1 MLGLISRRVTLK
13 SLIFAPFIRFVS
25 RREGYPMTVA
35 TAIDHAEETRGDA
48 LKDVERL
55 GSGSGN
61 YLGWDRAGT
70 KPEAVSVAA
79 DGGSFVQGDARA
91 VSRSVSSKL
100 AERVSP
106 EDFGAKGDG
115 VTDDTAAL
123 VAALAYLNLLGGG
136 LLELGPRTYAFDH
149 LPIVQSHI
157 HIQGRGGSGSETSA
171 PTILKHTGGG
181 IAITVGG
188 TGNAHD
194 ISIRDL
200 DLQGNADSMGGLL
213 FISTVV
219 DKWCLRSV
227 FERVSV
233 HGFTKAGAVGID
245 HEAGIENTF
254 RNCYAHSN
262 YIGWKIATGL
272 STTVTLSGCLGRV
285 NLREGLLLQNA
296 TAVTIDQQCV
306 FESNGGQGIRIDA
319 LAGTTSY
326 GLSIRDTYVASNLR
340 TGGNYQIE
348 FANTAGRGG
357 DHRNVVL
364 ENVYLSGPAGA
375 GDILVAHAVDVTLRN
390 INGIAP
396 AGKNIIKI
404 QATAQN
410 VHIYQTQ
417 TSSGGA
423 VDPDGRA
430 ALLTSDVNNPG
441 MLRVLRNVQARTT
454 LTFGPLIA
462 VNAALGQVF
471 TVTATSGAAFTVA
484 GPTNG
489 QAGQMIT
496 ITIRNAS
503 GTALGA
509 AAWAEEYRLAAWSN
523 PAKGNSRSIT
533 FVYDG
538 MNWVEI
544 GRTVADVP
552 N

>member
-1 MLGLISRRVTLK
+1 MSRHILSLSHDHLTACDLNAFIAHAEALNQHNRDIFTTPFPKAPSRWISRYAFTPHPIALTSQGDVDGGLSWLVGTTLDF
-13 SLIFAPFIRFVS
+13 SFTRALCAPSYGARGN
-25 RREGYPMTVA
+25 RCYDP
-35 TAIDHAEETRGDA
+35 AIDHAEETGGDA

-61 YLGWDRAGT
+61 YLGDRVGT

-181 IAITVGG
+181 IAITIGG

-194 ISIRDL
+194 TSIRDL

-227 FERVSV
+227 YERVSV

-245 HEAGIENTF
+245 HEASIENTF

-357 DHRNVVL
+357 EWHCASRQEHHQDPGYGA
-364 ENVYLSGPAGA
+364 ECSYLS
-375 GDILVAHAVDVTLRN
+375 D
-390 INGIAP
+390 
-396 AGKNIIKI
+396 
-404 QATAQN
+404 
-410 VHIYQTQ
+410 
-417 TSSGGA
+417 
-423 VDPDGRA
+423 
-430 ALLTSDVNNPG
+430 SDVLGRRGRSRRSRRPSHFGRQQPG
-441 MLRVLRNVQARTT
+441 D
-454 LTFGPLIA
+454 
-462 VNAALGQVF
+462 
-471 TVTATSGAAFTVA
+471 
-484 GPTNG
+484 
-489 QAGQMIT
+489 
-496 ITIRNAS
+496 AS
-503 GTALGA
+503 
-509 AAWAEEYRLAAWSN
+509 SS
-523 PAKGNSRSIT
+523 AKRPSAHDANL
-533 FVYDG
+533 
-538 MNWVEI
+538 
-544 GRTVADVP
+544 RTVDRGQCRAWTSLYCYSHQRCGLHRCWPDEWAGRP
-552 N
+552 NDHDHNS